1 MVPDFVNVS
10 ACFLVKNKKVLI
22 AQRKEN
28 DDMPLKWEFP
38 GGSIKEDED
47 YDAALIREIKE
58 ELGIDINVIEE
69 VGSSEVNHNGKVLM
83 ISFFLADG
91 DVSNITLK
99 AHKEYKFVSLNELK
113 NLDLC
118 DADKEFIKNYE
129 LELKNYI
136 N

>member
-10 ACFLVKNKKVLI
+10 ACFLVKDKKVLV

-28 DDMPLKWEFP
+28 DEMPLKWEFP
-38 GGSIKEDED
+38 GGSIKDDEN

-69 VGSSEVNHNGKVLM
+69 VGSSEVNYKGKVLM
-83 ISFFLADG
+83 ISFFLAEG
-91 DVSNITLK
+91 DTTAITLK
-99 AHKEYKFVSLNELK
+99 AHKEYKFVNLNELK
-113 NLDLC
+113 TLDLC

-129 LELKNYI
+129 TELKKYI
-136 N
+136 D